1 MFKKIIAISLFAF
14 LVMLSGGIVSAQG
27 PTPTSGF
34 GSFFDSFGNAT
45 PTSGSSSSSSSSSSS
60 GSSFGASQTPTPN
73 PVAQTLTQANYVV
86 YAAGNWYDA
95 QGKIA
100 NDSVYVMMQGVS
112 ADPKSSDSIK
122 QITSGLAALVD
133 QYPNAATFHVL
144 LLNGPYV
151 HDASTTAKTL
161 QLLNSRL
168 LTPENF
174 LKDLLAQIRTTNLV
188 SGASSGATGSAT
200 TPSTSAGATATRA
213 PTRKPTT
220 SSCTPPAG
228 QARLWVKNG
237 YSGVMRFTIG
247 APDVGFQ
254 KDFDIPADGQFHYI
268 DLPPSAKYTYSA
280 SIPGVGKASQRLAD
294 IFGPF
299 VAGQCYYL
307 PFQSS

>member
-1 MFKKIIAISLFAF
+1 MFKKIVVLCLFAL
-14 LVMLSGGIVSAQG
+14 LVMLPVGIVSAQS

-34 GSFFDSFGNAT
+34 GSFFDALGTTT
-45 PTSGSSSSSSSSSSS
+45 PTSSSSSSS
-60 GSSFGASQTPTPN
+60 GVSLGASQTPTPN
-73 PVAQTLTQANYVV
+73 PVVKTLAQNYIV

-100 NDSVYVMMQGVS
+100 NDSVYVMMQSVS
-112 ADPKSSDSIK
+112 TDPQSADSIK

-161 QLLNSRL
+161 QLLNSQL

-174 LKDLLAQIRTTNLV
+174 LKDLLAQIRTTNLA
-188 SGASSGATGSAT
+188 SGSSTGATGSAT
-200 TPSTSAGATATRA
+200 SPSTSAGATATRA

-247 APDVGFQ
+247 APDVNFQ
-254 KDFDIPADGQFHYI
+254 KDFDIPADGQYHYI